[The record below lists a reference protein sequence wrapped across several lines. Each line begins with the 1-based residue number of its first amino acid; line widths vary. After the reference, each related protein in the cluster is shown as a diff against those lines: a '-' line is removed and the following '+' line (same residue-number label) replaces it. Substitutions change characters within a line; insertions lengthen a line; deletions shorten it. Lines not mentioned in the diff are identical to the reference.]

1 MKKHAIGCRHS
12 KKGEDLKGLGTV
24 TFGKSRPDK
33 TKHVLVDITYDKKA
47 EKDLFECGMMAL
59 KHDKEAV
66 IQYVIKKALC
76 AVTTAYRRQS

>member
-33 TKHVLVDITYDKKA
+33 TKYVLVDITFDKKA

-76 AVTTAYRRQS
+76 AYSNLEKK